1 MLPTQSHIW
10 EKSLVQLAAIVV
22 APWPLNGSF
31 EYIKDPEGYLFE
43 EKKRKYSIKLKFCNM
58 LKAIKFEQFH
68 VNHVGSIKVIL
79 H

>member
-31 EYIKDPEGYLFE
+31 WVISKTLKGIYL
-43 EKKRKYSIKLKFCNM
+43 KRKKGSRVIYRTFDGLQIKSLQYMYVDSN
-58 LKAIKFEQFH
+58 
-68 VNHVGSIKVIL
+68 
-79 H
+79 